1 MSIQQSVKIRLRK
14 TRRAAVALSVGAAV
28 GVWAAG
34 AAATENGAPTT
45 PFGVYEFGAGM
56 SPPPTPYGTVGLRTN
71 FYSAASVKDGSG
83 NTARSD
89 FNLHVLSLGAAYIK
103 MTETEFLGAK
113 YGFGGVAPFLDMGG
127 HLTIRTPGGP
137 LNLESQTFKLG
148 DIQVYPVMLQWQAK
162 SLFINAFAQIQA
174 PTGSYKAT
182 RLFNPGANHWSFAP
196 VVGVT
201 YLTEGG
207 FELSSNFE
215 LDINTVNPKTK
226 YRSGMEFKHEFAVGQ
241 HIGPVTA
248 GLGGYWYQQIT
259 DDTGPGSGSG
269 NRARVFAVG
278 PTLSYF
284 EPGKP
289 LVFFHS
295 YKEFGAR
302 NRSQGVA
309 TALRVAYA
317 F

>member
-1 MSIQQSVKIRLRK
+1 MSIQKFVKTRLRK
-14 TRRAAVALSVGAAV
+14 TRLGAAALAVGAAV
-28 GVWAAG
+28 GLWASG
-34 AAATENGAPTT
+34 AQATENGAPTT
-45 PFGVYEFGAGM
+45 PFGVFEFGAGIL
-56 SPPPTPYGTVGLRTN
+56 PPPTPYGTVGLRTN
-71 FYSAASVKDGSG
+71 FYSATSVKDGSG
-83 NTARSD
+83 NTANSD
-89 FNLHVLSLGAAYIK
+89 FNLHVLSIGAAYIK
-103 MTETEFLGAK
+103 MTDAEIFGAK
-113 YGFGGVAPFLDMGG
+113 YGFGGVVPFLDMGG
-127 HLTIRTPGGP
+127 HLTLRTPVGP
-137 LNLESQTFKLG
+137 LNLQSQAFKLG

-162 SLFINAFAQIQA
+162 NLFINASAQIQA
-174 PTGSYKAT
+174 PTGSYNVN

-196 VVGVT
+196 VVGIT
-201 YLTEGG
+201 YITEGG

-241 HIGPVTA
+241 HFGPVTA

-259 DDTGPGSGSG
+259 DDTGPGSRGG
-269 NRARVFAVG
+269 NRARVFALG
-278 PTLSYF
+278 PALSYF

-289 LVFFHS
+289 VIMFHS

-309 TALRVAYA
+309 TALRLAYS